1 MILNKK
7 LQSIRASG
15 IREIFQAKKDHK
27 DLVDFSLGQP
37 DFDTPQFVKNAMVKN
52 IQAGRNS
59 YAENQGILPLR
70 QAVARKLQEK
80 NGITADP
87 EEVIIT
93 VGTTGGLVLS
103 LFTFL
108 NPGDEV
114 IIPDPCFVLY
124 RELPKLLG
132 AKPVMLDT
140 YPNFQVDPKKLA
152 ALITKRTRILILNT
166 PNAPTGQIYNKK
178 VLREIAGLARKHN
191 LIIIAD
197 EIYEDFI
204 YDQREHVSIGSFY
217 EQTITLN
224 GFSKS
229 YGLPGWRIGYMH
241 TPRQYVPE
249 MIKLQQFLYACAPTP
264 AQHALVDVF
273 SHISFTR
280 DIQIQYQKKRDMVD
294 DILSDHFVFPQPVGS
309 FYVFC
314 QAPGKNATEFCRS
327 ALKEGVVLVPGNIF
341 SRHDTHFRLCFA
353 AKDEV
358 LIKGLKRLTTFI

>member
-37 DFDTPQFVKNAMVKN
+37 DFDTPQFVKDAMVKN

-140 YPNFQVDPKKLA
+140 YPNFQVDPQKLA

-178 VLREIAGLARKHN
+178 VLPSVYKEAI
-191 LIIIAD
+191 
-197 EIYEDFI
+197 
-204 YDQREHVSIGSFY
+204 
-217 EQTITLN
+217 
-224 GFSKS
+224 
-229 YGLPGWRIGYMH
+229 
-241 TPRQYVPE
+241 
-249 MIKLQQFLYACAPTP
+249 
-264 AQHALVDVF
+264 
-273 SHISFTR
+273 
-280 DIQIQYQKKRDMVD
+280 
-294 DILSDHFVFPQPVGS
+294 
-309 FYVFC
+309 
-314 QAPGKNATEFCRS
+314 TEFTNRMGGKIS
-327 ALKEGVVLVPGNIF
+327 N
-341 SRHDTHFRLCFA
+341 
-353 AKDEV
+353 
-358 LIKGLKRLTTFI
+358 